1 MKKKKKKN
9 FSAIK
14 FWPTFTA
21 CSMGSSSLA
30 IQYIRNMG
38 LVTYTYIQSAPLNAC
53 YKLTKPKKK
62 KKLGL
67 VL

>member
-1 MKKKKKKN
+1 MEKKN

-30 IQYIRNMG
+30 IQYIRSMG
-38 LVTYTYIQSAPLNAC
+38 LVAYTYNHSAPLNAC
-53 YKLTKPKKK
+53 YKLTK
-62 KKLGL
+62 
-67 VL
+67 